1 MTTVPYNGVY
11 ASYTYFLGWGIEGDR
26 CGAGAGVPCVAVAE
40 SHSGETL
47 PILFCVL
54 VLFCIPRRYSM
65 CPGVRAYAAGA
76 SPRMRGPAVSTPVWA
91 LAGRVV
97 RPAPARTSF
106 LPCTTRSSS
115 CASRSTPLPCELDL
129 DDELRRLLADCRA
142 LPFYLRLTYLFA
154 LYFRAVS

>member
-26 CGAGAGVPCVAVAE
+26 CGAGAGVPRCVAVAE

-54 VLFCIPRRYSM
+54 VLFCTTAILNV
-65 CPGVRAYAAGA
+65 PGGPGLRGGGVPAYAG
-76 SPRMRGPAVSTPVWA
+76 SRCVDPCLGSGRP
-91 LAGRVV
+91 RVV

-142 LPFYLRLTYLFA
+142 IPLLSETSCSP
-154 LYFRAVS
+154 